1 MNNNNI
7 QVSISDEGGSYFI
20 IVDQVKYKC
29 SYAESV
35 ILTSLLKNK
44 ETFFTKEEL
53 AEIGWPNKL
62 VSKNSVPVAIAN
74 IRKILKQHTNLD
86 VITNEKN
93 KGYSVLINKVELS
106 SSDVANDIA
115 TDEQEHSKR
124 EDGTNNDEPL
134 EEVKVAPP
142 TTETRLGT
150 HPIKTWLLKGIGF
163 PLLIINIVI
172 IMFFI
177 FKDSNTPSLPKF
189 NVING
194 NDYIAVYPEKDREK
208 FTTLFKDRI
217 NSDEES
223 MNLSSLEDKLS
234 VAVKSSKSVLFI
246 NKIGDRL
253 VVDCLLNDEL
263 LSYSGNDVNTIISEL
278 KIRGCKI

>member
-115 TDEQEHSKR
+115 TDEQEHSKT

-134 EEVKVAPP
+134 EEVKDPQPA
-142 TTETRLGT
+142 TETKFGI
-150 HPIKTWLLKGIGF
+150 HSIKTWLSKGMGF

-172 IMFFI
+172 VMFFI
-177 FKDSNTPSLPKF
+177 FKDSNTPELPKF

-194 NDYIAVYPEKDREK
+194 NDYIAVFPEKDREK

-217 NSDEES
+217 NSDVES
-223 MNLSSLEDKLS
+223 INISSLEDKVS
-234 VAVKSSKSVLFI
+234 VAVKSSKSVLFM
-246 NKIGDRL
+246 NKIVDRL

-278 KIRGCKI
+278 KIRECKI

>member
-7 QVSISDEGGSYFI
+7 EVSVSDEGGSYFI

-93 KGYSVLINKVELS
+93 KGYSVLISKVELS
-106 SSDVANDIA
+106 NSDVANDIA
-115 TDEQEHSKR
+115 TDEQEHSERK
-124 EDGTNNDEPL
+124 DGTNNDEPL

-142 TTETRLGT
+142 TTETRFGI
-150 HPIKTWLLKGIGF
+150 HSIKIWLSKGIGF

-172 IMFFI
+172 IMLFI
-177 FKDSNTPSLPKF
+177 FNDNNTPELPKF

-194 NDYIAVYPEKDREK
+194 KGYIAIYPEENREK

-217 NSDEES
+217 NSNEES

-234 VAVKSSKSVLFI
+234 VAVKSKKSVLFM
-246 NKIGDRL
+246 NKIGDR
-253 VVDCLLNDEL
+253 VVIDCLLNDEL
-263 LSYSGNDVNTIISEL
+263 LSYSGNDINTIIDEL
-278 KIRGCKI
+278 EVRGCKI